1 MSDTDT
7 HSIGMACFTERG
19 VVYTDTPLCMIP
31 TASVCRTY
39 LTGSWEAVCIDTDTL
54 PVRCTRQPYESHLT
68 QSCVYNGHIHSGS
81 HRSTPGIRSTR
92 RGEYRTALD
101 SRTWSRAGS
110 SIVSVSVWSHPCLYD
125 AAAYVWGICQGG
137 MWAGYVRMRRRRQ
150 QPCGSAAVWRET
162 ARGRARAVDG
172 R

>member
-1 MSDTDT
+1 MLY
-7 HSIGMACFTERG
+7 AL
-19 VVYTDTPLCMIP
+19 VVDMVIVHLQHVLSPRSCPPHRRRAIRLLPAHTPP
-31 TASVCRTY
+31 TP
-39 LTGSWEAVCIDTDTL
+39 L
-54 PVRCTRQPYESHLT
+54 PVRCTRHTYESHLT

-150 QPCGSAAVWRET
+150 QPCGSAAVWRAAEGEST
-162 ARGRARAVDG
+162 
-172 R
+172 